1 MGIKYSHF
9 DQRDRIIVEFLLEQ
23 GLCASRI
30 ARRIGFDRASVCREM
45 RRGRHLALGRY
56 VAAHGQFVHD
66 QRRRS
71 AGLARRKLGP
81 DLSAPA
87 WQPIRTALRAGWS
100 PEQYCGR
107 MRLIDA
113 LLYFSPPCPS
123 VSHETIYKA
132 IFDLPKSQ
140 ARREMTQL
148 LRQSPGGRR
157 RRRRRDRRSR
167 FTGIQNITPI
177 QQRPTEVDL
186 RLQPGHWEGDII
198 KGANGKSFVGTL
210 VERSSR
216 LCMLLYLK
224 SASSREFA
232 NAVIARLRQLP
243 PHMRLS
249 LTYDRGTEMAQ
260 HERVA
265 KALDMKVYFCDPY
278 SPWQR
283 PSNENTNGL
292 LRQYLP
298 KGADL
303 SLYSAQDLLV
313 IERAVN
319 DRPREVLGFATTSEV
334 FERLAGLGSTQ
345 RLHS

>member
-1 MGIKYSHF
+1 MGIKYSHLS
-9 DQRDRIIVEFLLEQ
+9 QCERILIEYFLEQ
-23 GLCASRI
+23 GLCASGI
-30 ARRIGFDRASVCREM
+30 ARQIGFDRASVCREI

-56 VAAHGQFVHD
+56 TAAHGQFVHD

-81 DLSAPA
+81 DLTAAA
-87 WQPIRTALRAGWS
+87 WRPICTALRAGWS

-107 MRLIDA
+107 MRRIDA
-113 LLYFSPPCPS
+113 LLHFSPPRPS
-123 VSHETIYKA
+123 ASHETIYKA
-132 IFDLPKSQ
+132 IFNLPKSQ

-167 FTGIQNITPI
+167 FTGIQNMMSIE
-177 QQRPTEVDL
+177 QRPPEVYL
-186 RLQPGHWEGDII
+186 RLQPGHWEGDIM
-198 KGANGKSFVGTL
+198 KGAKGKSFVGTL

-216 LCMLLYLK
+216 LCMLVHLK
-224 SASSREFA
+224 TGSSREFA
-232 NAVIARLRQLP
+232 DAVIARLRQLP
-243 PHMRLS
+243 PHMRRS

-260 HERVA
+260 HERIA

-283 PSNENTNGL
+283 PTNENTNGL

-298 KGADL
+298 KRAEL

-319 DRPREVLGFATTSEV
+319 GRPRKVLDFATASEV
-334 FERLAGLGSTQ
+334 FERFARQSSRQGLC
-345 RLHS
+345 L